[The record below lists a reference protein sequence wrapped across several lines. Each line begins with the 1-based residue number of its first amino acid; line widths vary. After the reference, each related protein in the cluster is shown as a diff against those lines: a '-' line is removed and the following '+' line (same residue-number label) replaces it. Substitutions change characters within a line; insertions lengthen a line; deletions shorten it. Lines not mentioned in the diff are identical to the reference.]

1 MKRIR
6 SCTLAY
12 AESKKFE
19 KKKQYDIFTRRSLT
33 KEELMA
39 FIGALI
45 LLAINRVWKHRK
57 TWSCARAQGIVQ
69 LSELLMCQH
78 FELLGCFLHVVSTEE
93 EESMESNRFK
103 KLLPLLNHIKV
114 F

>member
-12 AESKKFE
+12 AESKKFK

-45 LLAINRVWKHRK
+45 LLAINQVWKHRK
-57 TWSCARAQGIVQ
+57 TWSCDTIVLAMKGYAR
-69 LSELLMCQH
+69 LS
-78 FELLGCFLHVVSTEE
+78 
-93 EESMESNRFK
+93 
-103 KLLPLLNHIKV
+103 
-114 F
+114 

>member
-19 KKKQYDIFTRRSLT
+19 KKKQYDIFTRQSLT

-57 TWSCARAQGIVQ
+57 TWSCARAQGIVR
-69 LSELLMCQH
+69 LSESLMCQH